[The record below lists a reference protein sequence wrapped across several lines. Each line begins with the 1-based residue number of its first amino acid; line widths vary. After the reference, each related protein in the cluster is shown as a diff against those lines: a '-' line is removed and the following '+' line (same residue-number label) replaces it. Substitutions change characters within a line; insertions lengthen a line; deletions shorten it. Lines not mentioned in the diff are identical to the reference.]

1 MGLVQHWVS
10 VLLAVYGAALLSSA
24 PVFGW
29 FADYSR
35 SRRVPLLLGLVALGG
50 ATALL
55 CIGSTI
61 ALLVVG
67 RLLQGISAAVVWT
80 VGLALLVDTV
90 GQNEVGQA
98 MGYVNLSMSLGV
110 LVAPLLGG
118 VVYEKGGYYSV
129 FGMAFG
135 LVGLDIVLRLM
146 LVEKKIASQWT
157 TTSGGV
163 EYGTMMVSQEGH
175 IEQVQEPPMERRDTP
190 PPDGPVG
197 SPDAGGPHA
206 HPSPVVTMLK
216 SRRLLAALWGCLV
229 QAALMTS
236 FDSCAFAG
244 GTLVGPIWGGFIES
258 KAGWGT
264 MGWSLGLLSALSAIP
279 AVSQIPLFT
288 V

>member
-1 MGLVQHWVS
+1 
-10 VLLAVYGAALLSSA
+10 
-24 PVFGW
+24 VFGW

-236 FDSCAFAG
+236 FDSVCPECVTVRIG
-244 GTLVGPIWGGFIES
+244 LVNVI
-258 KAGWGT
+258 K
-264 MGWSLGLLSALSAIP
+264 
-279 AVSQIPLFT
+279 VIPLF
-288 V
+288 VKRVFNWNSSGAGIIFLALIIPSFSSPLVGIYPISPRFPPPSCA